1 MKFLILTL
9 YVLLLS
15 LSVSYSDWVE
25 QTSGISDDLN
35 SVSAADENVA
45 WTCGNSGKILRT
57 TDGGLIWEN
66 AAGSQ
71 IPASLDLY
79 NIFGIDANNALVTGS
94 DSNNTYVFKTI
105 NGGITWIQVFTQ
117 AGGFIDCILMG
128 NPMIGF
134 MYGDPVG
141 GRWSLWGTIN
151 GGITWD
157 SSSFYIPQNGNET
170 GWNNSMFFDRYGG
183 VVWFGTNNTRVYR
196 TFNLLNW
203 SVQPTTGQPNSYAVW
218 FNSTTNG
225 MTGGDS
231 IMSTTNGGNDWLSPL
246 TQPLGT
252 GIITGITGVSDNWW
266 VTRYSTSIYYSPD
279 NGSTWFEDY
288 AAPSGNYTHIAKAR
302 NGSNIVLWAVRTEGG
317 ISRSEIPIGVAPV
330 SNNIPKKYNLMQNY
344 PNPFNPSTKIRFDIP
359 NSGNVKLTIFDE
371 LGREVAVLVNNKLN
385 AGSYSADFNGSN
397 ISSGVYFYRITAG
410 DYTMTKKMIL
420 SK

>member
-1 MKFLILTL
+1 MKLLFLILSIFLFSFTAT
-9 YVLLLS
+9 
-15 LSVSYSDWVE
+15 YSQWVE
-25 QTSGISDDLN
+25 QSSGITDDLN
-35 SVSAADENVA
+35 SVSAVDMNVA
-45 WTCGNSGKILRT
+45 WTCGNNGKVLRT
-57 TDGGLIWEN
+57 TNGGLIWEDVS
-66 AAGSQ
+66 GSQ
-71 IPASLDLY
+71 IPATLDLY
-79 NIFGIDANNALVTGS
+79 NIYGIDANNALVTGS
-94 DSNNTYVFKTI
+94 DADTYVFKTI

-117 AGGFIDCILMG
+117 AGGFMDCILMA

-134 MYGDPVG
+134 MHGDPVG

-157 SSSFYIPQNGNET
+157 SSSFYIPQSSNEA

-246 TQPLGT
+246 TQPAGT

-266 VTRYSTSIYYSPD
+266 VARYGTSIYYSPD
-279 NGSTWFEDY
+279 NGTTWLTDY
-288 AAPSGNYTHIAKAR
+288 TAPSGNYTHIGKAR
-302 NGSNIVLWAVRTEGG
+302 TGSNIVMWAVRTEGG
-317 ISRSEIPIGVAPV
+317 ISRSEIPVGIAPV
-330 SNNIPKKYNLMQNY
+330 SNNTPSKYNLMQNY
-344 PNPFNPSTKIRFDIP
+344 PNPFNPSTKIRLDIP
-359 NSGNVKLTIFDE
+359 NSGNVKLVVFDE
-371 LGREVAVLVNNKLN
+371 LGREIAVLVDNRLD
-385 AGSYSADFNGSN
+385 AGSYTADFNGASL
-397 ISSGVYFYRITAG
+397 SSGIYFYRLIAS
-410 DYTMTKKMIL
+410 DFTMTRKMIL